1 MQRLFNKTVFFL
13 LLGLIFQNV
22 KTLEAQNV
30 SHFQYLN
37 PLPNSLYV
45 SVNSNI
51 IVRQGDLIDRA
62 SIKNNIIEVSGTKS
76 GTHTGRI
83 ILARDGRTLLFTSY
97 IPFEQDEEVNVKL
110 KDGLKT
116 ENGVNIGVLQF
127 NFHTCKNTN
136 TFSVNDE
143 TYGYKNTVN
152 KSESYSVSFSDTAL
166 PSDLPEVIIS
176 TSNNPSPGY
185 FFMPTSPYLQIVD
198 NEGTPVFYRKVGGSI
213 YDFDLQ
219 ADGELT
225 YFIYPISCYGLNSSL
240 DSVRTFNTD
249 SGYTVNVHDL
259 RVLPDGSYYIFGNRI
274 VDMDMS
280 KIVAGGNT
288 NAKIHDNALQ
298 EFDADNNLIFEWD
311 ALAHYK
317 ITDAD
322 SKISLTQPAIDFPH
336 FNSVEIDSDG
346 NLLISARNLDEITKV
361 DHNTGDIIWR
371 LGGENN
377 QFTFINDDLR
387 FSRQHDI
394 RRLSNGNISL
404 FDNGVYHS
412 TPVSS
417 AVEYKLDEVNKTAT
431 LIRRIYHK
439 NIYTSTEGS
448 MQEMQNGNWVISWG
462 HNWNPVVTEVK
473 PNDSVAIDLSYQK
486 PIDTYRAFKY
496 QWKTDLFTTNV
507 DSLNFGKVAIGD
519 SLQKQFTVYNPH
531 NTDVIIN
538 EFFCRDSSFSTTLEV
553 PDTIKANDS
562 LVVPIMFKPLRND
575 TIEVSFNI
583 RNIGRNGYEQMI
595 ARQVILT
602 GETDNATAIK
612 SDVTTPLQFILFQNY
627 PNPFNPST
635 IINYEIPK
643 SSFVTL
649 KAYDMLGRE
658 VATLVN
664 EEKPAGRY
672 NVTFDASKYS
682 SGVYFY
688 RITAGGFSQIKKM
701 VLLK

>member
-1 MQRLFNKTVFFL
+1 MT
-13 LLGLIFQNV
+13 
-22 KTLEAQNV
+22 
-30 SHFQYLN
+30 
-37 PLPNSLYV
+37 
-45 SVNSNI
+45 
-51 IVRQGDLIDRA
+51 
-62 SIKNNIIEVSGTKS
+62 
-76 GTHTGRI
+76 
-83 ILARDGRTLLFTSY
+83 
-97 IPFEQDEEVNVKL
+97 VKL

-116 ENGVNIGVLQF
+116 ENGVNAGVLQF
-127 NFHTCKNTN
+127 SFHTCKNTN
-136 TFSVNDE
+136 TFSNNNELEVSQNIA
-143 TYGYKNTVN
+143 K
-152 KSESYSVSFSDTAL
+152 KSESRSVSLGDTAL

-176 TSNNPSPGY
+176 TSNNPSPGH

-225 YFIYPISCYGLNSSL
+225 YFVYPVSCYGLNSSF
-240 DSVRTFNTD
+240 DSVRTFNTVN
-249 SGYTVNVHDL
+249 GYTVNVHDL
-259 RVLPDGSYYIFGNRI
+259 RVLPDGSYYIFGNRS
-274 VDMDMS
+274 VNVDMS
-280 KIVAGGNT
+280 KVVPGGDPT
-288 NAKIHDNALQ
+288 AVIYDNALQ

-317 ITDAD
+317 ITDVD
-322 SKISLTQPAIDFPH
+322 SHIDLTQLVIDFSH

-371 LGGENN
+371 LGGKNN
-377 QFTFINDDLR
+377 QFTFVNDTLG

-394 RRLSNGNISL
+394 RRLSNGDISL
-404 FDNGVYHS
+404 FDNGDYHS
-412 TPVSS
+412 PQVSS

-448 MQEMQNGNWVISWG
+448 VQEMANGNRVISWG
-462 HNWNPVVTEVK
+462 HNWDPVVTEVR
-473 PNDSVAIDLSYQK
+473 PDNSVAIDLSYQRF
-486 PIDTYRAFKY
+486 IDTYRAFKY

-531 NTDVIIN
+531 NTAVVIS
-538 EFFCRDSSFSTTLEV
+538 EFFCRDSSFFTTLEV

-562 LVVPIMFKPLRND
+562 IVVPVVFKPLGND
-575 TIEVSFNI
+575 TIKVSFNI
-583 RNIGRNGYEQMI
+583 RNIGRNGYDQMI

-602 GETDNATAIK
+602 GEADDATAVRTDI
-612 SDVTTPLQFILFQNY
+612 TTPLQFILFQNY

-635 IINYEIPK
+635 VINYEIPK
-643 SSFVTL
+643 SSLVTL
-649 KAYDMLGRE
+649 KVYDVLGRE

-672 NVTFDASKYS
+672 NATFDASKYS

-688 RITAGGFSQIKKM
+688 RITAGDFSQIKKM